1 MRRLAALV
9 TAGLLAIGLFAGAPS
24 LAEAKAKKPSP
35 ITVAP
40 AVPTRGV
47 AFKLTGKMPTKV
59 VRPVV
64 AQYKSG
70 SKWKTLASGKTNK
83 KGAYSFTVKTSASK
97 LSVRVVAKKVKIK
110 KKKYAKVTTK
120 TKTFNTVAPATPPP
134 PAPAI
139 TSQALPLTTA
149 TLQYSVQLTAS
160 NGSAPLAWSA
170 TGLPAGMSIE
180 AATGKITGT
189 TTTPGKYPVTVKVTD
204 KLGRSASK
212 SLDLKVGSSD
222 RLTSAG
228 WAHTCAINTAGGLGC
243 WGDNSAGQLGD
254 TTKTQRNAP
263 VQVLGFNSG
272 VVAVTAG
279 SYHTCA
285 LTSDGLVYC
294 WGSNNHG
301 QLGDG
306 TTTDRD
312 RPTLVSGMNYVT
324 TIDAGSTN
332 TCALSTLDT
341 PFCWGDNSQGQI
353 GDGTLEDRPTAT
365 WVHYLAGVKSLSVGG
380 THACVVQNS
389 GSVKCW
395 GNNSKGELGN
405 ANLDDQA
412 LPVEVQGLSATG
424 ASVSSGSGH
433 TCVVTTANAVN
444 CWGYNS
450 SGQLGDDSTTDRPTL
465 VIPVGL
471 SSNGLAV
478 SSAHAHTCAVT
489 TSGSAKCWGENA
501 NGQLGTGYTTDRTVP
516 AQVSGLTSGVTTITT
531 GAHHSC
537 ARAAGNVIKCWG
549 ANTNGQLGN
558 GTNLTSYTAVEVT
571 GLS

>member
-9 TAGLLAIGLFAGAPS
+9 TAGLLAIGLFAGAPA
-24 LAEAKAKKPSP
+24 LAEAKTKKPSL
-35 ITVAP
+35 IKVAP

-83 KGAYSFTVKTSASK
+83 TGAYSFTVKTSASK

-120 TKTFNTVAPATPPP
+120 TKTFNTVAPPTPP

-139 TSQALPLTTA
+139 TSKALPLTTV
-149 TLQYSVQLTAS
+149 TLQYAVQMTAS
-160 NGSAPLAWSA
+160 NGAAPLTWSA
-170 TGLPAGMSIE
+170 TGLPAGLSIG
-180 AATGKITGT
+180 ATTGKITGAADS
-189 TTTPGKYPVTVKVTD
+189 PGKYQVIVKVTD
-204 KLGRSASK
+204 KLGRTASK
-212 SLDLKVGSSD
+212 SLDLRVGSRD
-222 RLTSAG
+222 RLIAAG
-228 WAHTCAINTAGGLGC
+228 WAHTCAINSSGALKC
-243 WGDNSAGQLGD
+243 WGANSSAQLGD
-254 TTKTQRNAP
+254 GTDIQRNTP
-263 VQVLGFNSG
+263 TQVYGLTSQ

-279 SYHTCA
+279 NAHTCA

-294 WGSNNHG
+294 WGANTQG

-306 TTTDRD
+306 TLDYRLY
-312 RPTLVSGMNYVT
+312 PTRVSGLIYVT
-324 TIDAGSTN
+324 AIDAGAQN

-353 GDGTLEDRPTAT
+353 GDGTTEDRRTAT
-365 WVHYLAGVKSLSVGG
+365 WVHYLSGVKSLSAGG
-380 THACVVQNS
+380 NHVCVVQNS

-412 LPVEVQGLSATG
+412 LPVEVQGLSTGGAT
-424 ASVSSGSGH
+424 VSSGTSH
-433 TCVVTTANAVN
+433 TCVVTTGNAVN
-444 CWGYNS
+444 CWGSNS
-450 SGQLGDDSTTDRPTL
+450 SGQLGDNSTTDRPTL
-465 VIPVGL
+465 VTAAGL
-471 SSNGLAV
+471 SISGLAV

-489 TSGSAKCWGENA
+489 TVGSAKCWGDNSS
-501 NGQLGTGYTTDRTVP
+501 GQLGTGYYTDRLTP
-516 AQVSGLTSGVTTITT
+516 AQVSGLTSGVTAITT
-531 GAHHSC
+531 GAGHSC
-537 ARAAGNVIKCWG
+537 ARTAGNVVKCWG
-549 ANTNGQLGN
+549 TGANGQLGN
-558 GTNLTSYTAVEVT
+558 GANLDSPTAVEVNSL
-571 GLS
+571 G